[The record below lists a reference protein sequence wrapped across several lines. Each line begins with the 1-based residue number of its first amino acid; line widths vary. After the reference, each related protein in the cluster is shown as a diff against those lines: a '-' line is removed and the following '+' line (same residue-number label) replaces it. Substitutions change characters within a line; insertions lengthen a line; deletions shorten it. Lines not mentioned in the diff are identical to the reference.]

1 MRASQVCI
9 ALLTAS
15 LAAAAAASAQE
26 ATPGLSLRIETERPG
41 YSLGEPIYLT
51 VRLTNTGASA
61 ERFLQ
66 MLNPVDGLLGVSV
79 RDPKGEGVGYM
90 PLSARDRDT
99 PPETLEPAQKYQVP
113 VGGGQIATTFPIF
126 FGADGWV
133 FQTPGRYAVMAT
145 FHVQGG
151 GASRV
156 IKSNA
161 LEITVREEDAGAGR
175 FLMEGP
181 AGLEAGRFLVWR
193 GGDQLERGLA
203 RLRQLAERHPA
214 SPTVDHY
221 RVALGRSLARPF
233 KNYIKGAVRPADYA
247 RALEELRRARDESL
261 PARVRVEKFLAQAT
275 SFLGMQRPAEA
286 AEALRQA
293 RALIAE
299 RTELA
304 DFREQL
310 ERLERYGSGRRD

>member
-1 MRASQVCI
+1 MRAGNVWI
-9 ALLTAS
+9 VLLTAS
-15 LAAAAAASAQE
+15 LTATAVTNAQE
-26 ATPGLSLRIETERPG
+26 AAPSLSLRIETERPS
-41 YSLGEPIYLT
+41 YALGEPVYLT
-51 VRLTNTGASA
+51 ARLTNSGPSA

-66 MLNPVDGLLGVSV
+66 MLNPVDGLLAVSV

-99 PPETLEPAQKYQVP
+99 PLGPLEP
-113 VGGGQIATTFPIF
+113 GGQIATSFPIF

-133 FQTPGRYAVMAT
+133 FQTPGRYAVVAS

-156 IKSNA
+156 IKSNP
-161 LEITVREEDAGAGR
+161 LEITIREEGADAGR

-193 GGDQLERGLA
+193 AGDHLERGLA
-203 RLRQLAERHPA
+203 RLRELAERYPA
-214 SPTVDHY
+214 SPIVDHY

-247 RALEELRRARDESL
+247 RALEELGRARDESL
-261 PARVRVEKFLAQAT
+261 PARVRVEKYLAQAT

-299 RTELA
+299 RIELA

-310 ERLERYGSGRRD
+310 ERLERYGAGRRD